1 MRQTCRQIK
10 ILNSKPVLSKTE
22 GFKIINSCMF
32 VLLTIAPVALA
43 AMPGARAQRDPRI
56 GYVYPAGGRQGTA
69 FQVAIG
75 GQYLDGVANVYIS
88 GGGVQAAVI
97 EHKKP
102 LTQREFTLLRE
113 KLKELQQK
121 RLAAT
126 QTAEKPG
133 EQDVPARGMAGESQ
147 SVGRLTP
154 DATNPQWTA
163 EDEQMVAEIKKKLA
177 NPPNRQGNPVIAETV
192 TIEVTMAPDT
202 EPGERELRLGTP
214 SGLSNPL
221 VFCVGQ
227 LAEFSEKESK
237 SSTTPGLGSRPAGS
251 LAGAGP
257 APAQPEPGMS
267 ITLPAIVNGQILP
280 GDVDRFRF
288 EARKGQQ
295 LVIAASARELI
306 PYLAD
311 AVPGWF
317 QATLALYDTDGKEL
331 AYDDDYRFHPD
342 PVLFYEIPRDG
353 EYLIEIRDAIYRG
366 REDFVYRIAVG
377 ELPFV
382 TSIFP
387 LGGTA
392 GAQTTIEADGWNLPE
407 AELTPQ
413 AKDKGPGVYPVSA
426 SCKGLI
432 SNPVPFAVDTLPEC
446 LEQEPNNEQA
456 NAQQVTPPLI
466 VNGRID
472 QPGDVD
478 LFRFEGRA
486 GDEIVA
492 EVYARRL
499 DSPLDSTLKLT
510 DATGRQIAFNDDH
523 EDKAAGLTT
532 HHADSLLSA
541 TLPADGTYYLA
552 LGDAQHKGGP
562 AYGYRLRISPPQPD
576 FGLRVVPSSIN
587 VRAGATAALTVYALR
602 KDGFSDE
609 IALTLKDAPSGF
621 TLSGGRVPAGQD
633 QAKVTLKA
641 PPTPTKEPLNLCVEG
656 RAVIQGRQ
664 IVRAAVPADDMM
676 QAFFYRHL
684 VPAKDLKVAVIARAK
699 PSPRPDRALPKEP
712 LRKASA
718 PKP

>member
-1 MRQTCRQIK
+1 MKRSRWQTT
-10 ILNSKPVLSKTE
+10 LWAAAVLAVVP
-22 GFKIINSCMF
+22 G
-32 VLLTIAPVALA
+32 ALA
-43 AMPGARAQRDPRI
+43 GTPGARAQRDPRI
-56 GYVYPAGGRQGTA
+56 GYVYPAGGRQGAT
-69 FQVAIG
+69 FQVTIG
-75 GQYLDGVANVYIS
+75 GQYLDGVANVYVS
-88 GGGVQAAVI
+88 GSGVEAVVV
-97 EHKKP
+97 EHNKP

-121 RLAAT
+121 KLGAT

-133 EQDVPARGMAGESQ
+133 EQDVAQ
-147 SVGRLTP
+147 SAGRLTA

-163 EDEQMVAEIKKKLA
+163 EDEQMLAEIKKKLA

-227 LAEFSEKESK
+227 LAEFSEKEPK
-237 SSTTPGLGSRPAGS
+237 SSTTPGF
-251 LAGAGP
+251 AGAGSARLNSLKS

-317 QATLALYDTDGKEL
+317 QATLALYDANGNEL
-331 AYDDDYRFHPD
+331 AYDDDYKFHPD
-342 PVLFYEIPRDG
+342 PVLFYEIPKDG

-392 GAQTTIEADGWNLPE
+392 GTQTTIEANGWNLP
-407 AELTPQ
+407 ASNLTPQ

-426 SCKGLI
+426 SCKGLT

-486 GDEIVA
+486 GDKIVA

-562 AYGYRLRISPPQPD
+562 AYGYRLRISPPEPD
-576 FGLRVVPSSIN
+576 FELRVVPSSVN
-587 VRAGATAALTVYALR
+587 VRAGATATLTVYALR

-633 QAKVTLKA
+633 QVKLTLKA
-641 PPTPTKEPLNLCVEG
+641 PPTPTKEPLSLCVEG

-684 VPAKDLKVAVIARAK
+684 VPAKDLKVAVIPRAK

>member
-1 MRQTCRQIK
+1 
-10 ILNSKPVLSKTE
+10 
-22 GFKIINSCMF
+22 
-32 VLLTIAPVALA
+32 
-43 AMPGARAQRDPRI
+43 MPAARAQRDPRI
-56 GYVYPAGGRQGTA
+56 GYVYPAGGRQGTT
-69 FQVAIG
+69 FQVTIG
-75 GQYLDGVANVYIS
+75 GQYLDGVANVYVS
-88 GGGVQAAVI
+88 GGGVQAAVL
-97 EHKKP
+97 EHNKP
-102 LTQREFTLLRE
+102 LTQKEFTLLRE

-126 QTAEKPG
+126 GKSNKGG
-133 EQDVPARGMAGESQ
+133 EQEGAQDS
-147 SVGRLTP
+147 T
-154 DATNPQWTA
+154 TPQWTA
-163 EDEQMVAEIKKKLA
+163 EDEQMLAEIKKKLA

-192 TIEVTMAPDT
+192 TIEVTMVPDT

-227 LAEFSEKESK
+227 LAEFSEKEPK
-237 SSTTPGLGSRPAGS
+237 SSTTPGLGPRPAGS
-251 LAGAGP
+251 LVGAGP

-317 QATLALYDTDGKEL
+317 QATLALYDADGKEL

-392 GAQTTIEADGWNLPE
+392 GAQTTIEADGWNLP
-407 AELTPQ
+407 ASSLTPQ

-432 SNPVPFAVDTLPEC
+432 SNPVPFALDTLPEC
-446 LEQEPNNEQA
+446 LEQEPDNEQG
-456 NAQQVTPPLI
+456 NAQQITPPLI

-510 DATGRQIAFNDDH
+510 DATGQQIAFNDDH

-576 FGLRVVPSSIN
+576 FELRVVPSSVN

-609 IALTLKDAPSGF
+609 IALTLKDGPSGF

-633 QAKVTLKA
+633 QAKVSLKA
-641 PPTPTKEPLNLCVEG
+641 PPTPTKEPLSLCVEG

-699 PSPRPDRALPKEP
+699 PSPAQK
-712 LRKASA
+712 
-718 PKP
+718 KPQTTQSPQR

>member
-1 MRQTCRQIK
+1 MKRSRWQTT
-10 ILNSKPVLSKTE
+10 LWVAAVLAVVP
-22 GFKIINSCMF
+22 G
-32 VLLTIAPVALA
+32 ALA
-43 AMPGARAQRDPRI
+43 GTPGARAQRDPRI
-56 GYVYPAGGRQGTA
+56 GYVYPAGGRLGTT

-75 GQYLDGVANVYIS
+75 GQYLDGVANVYVS
-88 GGGVQAAVI
+88 GSGVEAVVV
-97 EHKKP
+97 EHNKP

-121 RLAAT
+121 KLGAT

-133 EQDVPARGMAGESQ
+133 EQDVAQ
-147 SVGRLTP
+147 SAGRLTA

-163 EDEQMVAEIKKKLA
+163 EDEQMLAEIKKKLA

-227 LAEFSEKESK
+227 LAEFSEKEPK
-237 SSTTPGLGSRPAGS
+237 SSTTPGF
-251 LAGAGP
+251 AGAGS
-257 APAQPEPGMS
+257 ARLNSLKSAAAQPEPGMS

-317 QATLALYDTDGKEL
+317 QATLALYDANGNEL
-331 AYDDDYRFHPD
+331 AYDDDYKFHPD
-342 PVLFYEIPRDG
+342 PVLFYEIPNDG
-353 EYLIEIRDAIYRG
+353 EYMIEIRDAIYRG

-392 GAQTTIEADGWNLPE
+392 GTQTTIEANGWNLP
-407 AELTPQ
+407 ASNLTPQ

-426 SCKGLI
+426 SCKGLT

-446 LEQEPNNEQA
+446 LEQEPDNEQA

-510 DATGRQIAFNDDH
+510 DANGRQIAFNDDH

-562 AYGYRLRISPPQPD
+562 AYGYRLRISPPEPD
-576 FGLRVVPSSIN
+576 FELRVVPSSVN
-587 VRAGATAALTVYALR
+587 VRAGATATLTVYALR

-609 IALTLKDAPSGF
+609 IALTLKDAPRGF

-633 QAKVTLKA
+633 QAKVSLKA
-641 PPTPTKEPLNLCVEG
+641 PPTPTKEPLSLCVEG

-676 QAFFYRHL
+676 QAFIYQHL
-684 VPAKDLKVAVIARAK
+684 VPAKDLKVTVIGRGKPKAPAKSAAIGPSSMHHAVGGCART
-699 PSPRPDRALPKEP
+699 
-712 LRKASA
+712 
-718 PKP
+718 